1 MATWW
6 TSDTHFSHTN
16 IIRYTNRPFA
26 GVDEMN
32 AHLIARWN
40 ERVSPTDDVWHLGD
54 LALGRDISRQV
65 MMTASL
71 NGKRRLIPGNHDR
84 VASFFEGGDQR
95 ARFRR
100 VYEDAGWEIMPE
112 QLEHQID
119 GHRVVV
125 CHFPYTGDS
134 LPGRDRY
141 QAHRPVDRGLPIIH
155 GHVHADFVQR
165 GRQFNVGVDV
175 RGYAPVAE
183 QEIASWLNR
192 LRRADQT
199 A

>member
-1 MATWW
+1 
-6 TSDTHFSHTN
+6 
-16 IIRYTNRPFA
+16 
-26 GVDEMN
+26 
-32 AHLIARWN
+32 
-40 ERVSPTDDVWHLGD
+40 
-54 LALGRDISRQV
+54 
-65 MMTASL
+65 
-71 NGKRRLIPGNHDR
+71 

-155 GHVHADFVQR
+155 GHVHADFAER

-183 QEIASWLNR
+183 QEIASWLDR
-192 LRRADQT
+192 LLRADQT